1 MTDPTDPT
9 ELWHTAARTRSTAAA
24 RELLDGA
31 IASVDAALNCE
42 SAADAAD
49 GCLTRTPDVVIAI
62 LDVATRIYLAEFQAA
77 VAESADGGCV
87 DPAAPPTW
95 REVRDGGHVGTGGQ
109 A

>member
-31 IASVDAALNCE
+31 IANVDWAVGSPALATNDLIV
-42 SAADAAD
+42 A
-49 GCLTRTPDVVIAI
+49 T
-62 LDVATRIYLAEFQAA
+62 LDCATRIYLAEFQAA